1 MGPNSL
7 GLLIGPEDARHLMNE
22 KDTTKSL
29 EL

>member
-1 MGPNSL
+1 MEPYLL

-22 KDTTKSL
+22 RDTTKSL